1 MSLGVATNCASLC
14 PPGLHWKTCI
24 LCLCEAP
31 PAVLCPD
38 LRTLEE
44 HGVVGEGLEESH
56 EDDQR
61 SGTPLLQGKAEGAG
75 LVQLGQGSRKNTLQP
90 SSA

>member
-1 MSLGVATNCASLC
+1 VATNHAYLC

-38 LRTLEE
+38 LRTPEE
-44 HGVVGEGLEESH
+44 ERHRAVGESLEESH

-61 SGTPLLQGKAEGAG
+61 SGTSLLHEKAEGAG
-75 LVQLGQGSRKNTLQP
+75 LVQLGEGSRKNTLQP